1 MEGKDYSIQSD
12 IWSLGISIVEMA
24 LGFFPIP
31 MISDEIIEKLFEID
45 YFELS
50 AKISC
55 IDLISKLI
63 LIYEISKY
71 LM

>member
-31 MISDEIIEKLFEID
+31 MISDEIIKKLFEID
-45 YFELS
+45 YFELPS
-50 AKISC
+50 KISR
-55 IDLISKLI
+55 INQILI
-63 LIYEISKY
+63 LILMIVCKIY
-71 LM
+71 LL